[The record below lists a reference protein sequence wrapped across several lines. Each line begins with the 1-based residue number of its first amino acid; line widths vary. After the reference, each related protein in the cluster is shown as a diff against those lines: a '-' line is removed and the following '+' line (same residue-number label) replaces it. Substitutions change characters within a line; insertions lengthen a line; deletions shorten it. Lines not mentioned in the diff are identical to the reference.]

1 MKKIIFVVTFFLLLG
16 CKNNINKNMNVNIN
30 IKNFKKGHVYLQKI
44 TDSAIVNIDS
54 IFVKNEKPIIFEY
67 DIDSPEL
74 FYVNLDISK
83 LDNRIEFFGEKG
95 NITIDTSL
103 EKFNSDFKINGSYND
118 SIYREY
124 LKIIKQFNNKKL
136 DLIELS
142 FNLSKANQVDSLVK
156 VQKNLETLNKSQYLY
171 NLNYVVSNGDRFI
184 SPLIAINEFSQASKV
199 IKDTIRKSMSKEVQ
213 ESKYGKIFEKLVEKT
228 RVN

>member
-1 MKKIIFVVTFFLLLG
+1 MTFFLLLG
-16 CKNNINKNMNVNIN
+16 CENNINKNMNVNIN
-30 IKNFKKGHVYLQKI
+30 IKNFKKGHVYLQKV

-67 DIDSPEL
+67 DIESPEL

-103 EKFNSDFKINGSYND
+103 EKFNSNFKINGSYND

-228 RVN
+228 KVN

>member
-1 MKKIIFVVTFFLLLG
+1 MKKIIFVVTLFLLLG

-30 IKNFKKGHVYLQKI
+30 IKNFKKGHVYLQKV

-67 DIDSPEL
+67 DVDSPEL

-171 NLNYVVSNGDRFI
+171 NLNYVVSNGDKFI

>member
-1 MKKIIFVVTFFLLLG
+1 
-16 CKNNINKNMNVNIN
+16 MNVNIN
-30 IKNFKKGHVYLQKI
+30 IKNFKKGHVYLQKV

-54 IFVKNEKPIIFEY
+54 IFVKNEEPIIFEY

-118 SIYREY
+118 SVYREY

-213 ESKYGKIFEKLVEKT
+213 ESIYGKIFEKLVEKT
-228 RVN
+228 KVN

>member
-1 MKKIIFVVTFFLLLG
+1 MTFFLLLG
-16 CKNNINKNMNVNIN
+16 CENNINKNMNVNIN
-30 IKNFKKGHVYLQKI
+30 IKNFKKGHVYLQKV

-67 DIDSPEL
+67 DIESPEL

-103 EKFNSDFKINGSYND
+103 EKFNSNFKINGSYND

-199 IKDTIRKSMSKEVQ
+199 IKDTIRRSMSKEVQ

-228 RVN
+228 KVN

>member
-1 MKKIIFVVTFFLLLG
+1 MTFFLLLG
-16 CKNNINKNMNVNIN
+16 CENNINKNMNVNIN
-30 IKNFKKGHVYLQKI
+30 IKNFKKGHVYLQKV

-228 RVN
+228 KVN

>member
-1 MKKIIFVVTFFLLLG
+1 MTFFLLLG

-30 IKNFKKGHVYLQKI
+30 IKNFKKGHVYLQKV

>member
-1 MKKIIFVVTFFLLLG
+1 MTFFLLLG
-16 CKNNINKNMNVNIN
+16 CENNINKNMNVNIN
-30 IKNFKKGHVYLQKI
+30 IKNFKKGHVYLQKV

-103 EKFNSDFKINGSYND
+103 EKFNSDFKINGSYSD

-228 RVN
+228 KVN

>member
-1 MKKIIFVVTFFLLLG
+1 
-16 CKNNINKNMNVNIN
+16 MNVNIN
-30 IKNFKKGHVYLQKI
+30 IKNFKKGHVYLQKV

-54 IFVKNEKPIIFEY
+54 IFVKNEEPIIFEY

-171 NLNYVVSNGDRFI
+171 NLNYVVSKGDRFI

-213 ESKYGKIFEKLVEKT
+213 ESKYGKIFEKLIEKT
-228 RVN
+228 KVN

>member
-1 MKKIIFVVTFFLLLG
+1 VTFFLLLG
-16 CKNNINKNMNVNIN
+16 CENNINKNMNVNIN
-30 IKNFKKGHVYLQKI
+30 NKNFKKGHVYLQKV

-54 IFVKNEKPIIFEY
+54 IFVKNEEPIIFEY

-213 ESKYGKIFEKLVEKT
+213 KSKYGKIFEKLVEKT
-228 RVN
+228 KVN

>member
-1 MKKIIFVVTFFLLLG
+1 MTFFLLLG
-16 CKNNINKNMNVNIN
+16 CENNINKNMNVNIN
-30 IKNFKKGHVYLQKI
+30 IKNFKKGHVYLQKV

-54 IFVKNEKPIIFEY
+54 IFVKNEEPIIFEY

-142 FNLSKANQVDSLVK
+142 FNLTKANQVDSLVK

-213 ESKYGKIFEKLVEKT
+213 KSKYGKIFEKLVEKT
-228 RVN
+228 KVN

>member
-1 MKKIIFVVTFFLLLG
+1 VTFFLLLG
-16 CKNNINKNMNVNIN
+16 CENNINKNMNVNIN
-30 IKNFKKGHVYLQKI
+30 IKNFKKGHVYLQKV

-199 IKDTIRKSMSKEVQ
+199 IKDTIRRSMSKEVQ

-228 RVN
+228 KVN

>member
-1 MKKIIFVVTFFLLLG
+1 MTFFLLLG
-16 CKNNINKNMNVNIN
+16 CENNINKNMKVNIN
-30 IKNFKKGHVYLQKI
+30 IKNFKKGHVYLQKV

-228 RVN
+228 KVN

>member
-1 MKKIIFVVTFFLLLG
+1 
-16 CKNNINKNMNVNIN
+16 MNVNIN
-30 IKNFKKGHVYLQKI
+30 IKNFKKGHVYLQKV

-54 IFVKNEKPIIFEY
+54 IFVKNEEPIIFEY

-213 ESKYGKIFEKLVEKT
+213 ESMYGKIFEKLVEKT
-228 RVN
+228 KVN

>member
-1 MKKIIFVVTFFLLLG
+1 
-16 CKNNINKNMNVNIN
+16 MNVNIN
-30 IKNFKKGHVYLQKI
+30 IKNFKKGHVYLQKV

-67 DIDSPEL
+67 DIESPEL

-199 IKDTIRKSMSKEVQ
+199 IKDTIQKSMSKEVQ
-213 ESKYGKIFEKLVEKT
+213 ESMYGKIFEKLVEKT
-228 RVN
+228 KVN

>member
-1 MKKIIFVVTFFLLLG
+1 
-16 CKNNINKNMNVNIN
+16 MNVNIN
-30 IKNFKKGHVYLQKI
+30 IKNFKKGHVYLQKV

-54 IFVKNEKPIIFEY
+54 IFVKNEEPIIFEY

-95 NITIDTSL
+95 NITIDASL

-228 RVN
+228 KVN

>member
-1 MKKIIFVVTFFLLLG
+1 MTFFLLLG
-16 CKNNINKNMNVNIN
+16 CENNINKNMNVNIN
-30 IKNFKKGHVYLQKI
+30 IKNFKKGHVYLQKV

-67 DIDSPEL
+67 DIESPEL

-156 VQKNLETLNKSQYLY
+156 VQKNLETLNKRQYLY

-228 RVN
+228 KVN

>member
-1 MKKIIFVVTFFLLLG
+1 
-16 CKNNINKNMNVNIN
+16 MNVNIN

-213 ESKYGKIFEKLVEKT
+213 ESMYGKIFEKLVEKT
-228 RVN
+228 KVN

>member
-1 MKKIIFVVTFFLLLG
+1 
-16 CKNNINKNMNVNIN
+16 MNVNIN
-30 IKNFKKGHVYLQKI
+30 IKNFKKGHVYLQKV

-67 DIDSPEL
+67 DIESPEL

-156 VQKNLETLNKSQYLY
+156 VQKNLETLNKRQYLY

-228 RVN
+228 KVN

>member
-1 MKKIIFVVTFFLLLG
+1 MTFFLLLG
-16 CKNNINKNMNVNIN
+16 CENNINKNMNVNIN
-30 IKNFKKGHVYLQKI
+30 IKNFKKGHVYLQKV

-83 LDNRIEFFGEKG
+83 LDNRIEFFGENG

-228 RVN
+228 KVN

>member
-1 MKKIIFVVTFFLLLG
+1 MTFFLLLG
-16 CKNNINKNMNVNIN
+16 CENNINKNMNVNIN
-30 IKNFKKGHVYLQKI
+30 IKNFKKGHVYLQKV
-44 TDSAIVNIDS
+44 TDSTIVNIDS

-67 DIDSPEL
+67 DIESPEL

-124 LKIIKQFNNKKL
+124 LKMIKQFNNKKL

-142 FNLSKANQVDSLVK
+142 FNLTKANQVDSLVK

-199 IKDTIRKSMSKEVQ
+199 IKDTIRRSMSKEVQ
-213 ESKYGKIFEKLVEKT
+213 ESKYGKIFEKLVEK
-228 RVN
+228 N

>member
-1 MKKIIFVVTFFLLLG
+1 VTFFLLLG
-16 CKNNINKNMNVNIN
+16 CENNINKNMNVNIN
-30 IKNFKKGHVYLQKI
+30 IKNFKKGHVYLQKV

-54 IFVKNEKPIIFEY
+54 IFVKIEEPIIFEY

-228 RVN
+228 KVN

>member
-1 MKKIIFVVTFFLLLG
+1 
-16 CKNNINKNMNVNIN
+16 MNVNIN
-30 IKNFKKGHVYLQKI
+30 IKNFKKGHVYLQKV

-142 FNLSKANQVDSLVK
+142 FKLSKANQVDSLVK